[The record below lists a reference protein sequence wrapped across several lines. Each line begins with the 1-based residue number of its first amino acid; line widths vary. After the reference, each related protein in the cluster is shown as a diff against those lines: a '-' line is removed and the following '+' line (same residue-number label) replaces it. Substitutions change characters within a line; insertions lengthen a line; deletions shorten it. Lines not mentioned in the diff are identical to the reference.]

1 MESVLWF
8 LIIGIVFFL
17 MMRFGCGAHMGGMG
31 HGGCGGGPGGHEGH
45 MGHGEEPSTSEKVKD
60 PVCGME
66 IDKGQAYAMI
76 RRGGKEIYF
85 CSENCQNKFNSEPKK
100 YL

>member
-1 MESVLWF
+1 MESILWF
-8 LIIGIVFFL
+8 LIMGILFFF

-31 HGGCGGGPGGHEGH
+31 HGGGHEGH
-45 MGHGEEPSTSEKVKD
+45 MGHEEEPPTSQKVKD

-76 RRGGKEIYF
+76 RREGREIYL
-85 CSENCQNKFNSEPKK
+85 CSENCQNKFNSVPKK

>member
-1 MESVLWF
+1 MESIIWF
-8 LIIGIVFFL
+8 LIIGALFFF

-31 HGGCGGGPGGHEGH
+31 HGGGHEGH
-45 MGHGEEPSTSEKVKD
+45 MGHGEGPPTSQKVKD

-66 IDKGQAYAMI
+66 IDKDQAFGMTQKE
-76 RRGGKEIYF
+76 GKQIYF
-85 CSENCQNKFNSEPKK
+85 CSENCQNKFNAEPKK